1 MASTGEKVATTLIRN
16 IMIWTRNIDK
26 TVAFYTEGLGLKLI
40 HKSDD
45 YAEIKDS
52 NGFRI
57 GFKQVT
63 SQAFWSTG
71 YSPILNFQLKNHE
84 NIDEYTK
91 KLQEE
96 YLAQLDGEIQ
106 KDELYEVA
114 TLRSEDGQMVS
125 LIKANYQEE
134 VDDEDLSTLKQESML
149 DPRQQE
155 IRRLLES
162 LKL

>member
-1 MASTGEKVATTLIRN
+1 M
-16 IMIWTRNIDK
+16 
-26 TVAFYTEGLGLKLI
+26 GLGLFQDFIKMNVFYDECSYEFQQCSNLARI
-40 HKSDD
+40 NLS
-45 YAEIKDS
+45 AEKNS
-52 NGFRI
+52 QI
-57 GFKQVT
+57 GGREI
-63 SQAFWSTG
+63 SR
-71 YSPILNFQLKNHE
+71 ILNFQLKNHE

-96 YLAQLDGEIQ
+96 YSAQLDGEIQ
-106 KDELYEVA
+106 KDEFYEVA

>member
-1 MASTGEKVATTLIRN
+1 M
-16 IMIWTRNIDK
+16 
-26 TVAFYTEGLGLKLI
+26 
-40 HKSDD
+40 
-45 YAEIKDS
+45 
-52 NGFRI
+52 
-57 GFKQVT
+57 
-63 SQAFWSTG
+63 
-71 YSPILNFQLKNHE
+71 NFQLKNHE

-96 YLAQLDGEIQ
+96 YSAQLDGEIQ
-106 KDELYEVA
+106 KDEFYEVA